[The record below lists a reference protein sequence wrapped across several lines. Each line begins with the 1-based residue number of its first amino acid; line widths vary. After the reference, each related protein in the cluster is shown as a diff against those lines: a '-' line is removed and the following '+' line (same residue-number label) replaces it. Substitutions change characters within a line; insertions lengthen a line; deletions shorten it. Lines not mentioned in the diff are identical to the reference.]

1 VTPPLTEVERWLEEH
16 VPPEHLESAR
26 AIYELMP
33 SQSDRSLAWVYVPYD
48 AGNESHWSDV
58 ARIADYV
65 AHVPEGARRVLD
77 VGPGDGW
84 PSLPVARELPGV
96 TVVGVDPSP
105 LRTAVCRENA
115 GRLELP
121 NATFVTG
128 DADALPFADGAFDGV
143 MAASSLEEASNPASV
158 FAELYRVLRPGGT
171 LRASY
176 QDWLL
181 PAPELETVM
190 LWDGREPSSGDRV
203 LLYTYVRRVQE
214 PAIER
219 RYTLILD
226 VSSEA
231 EAVHQDG
238 LVEAAAGRRAYGETL
253 LAPGLGVPL
262 LGRLLPHVRRSTVVE
277 MRRWTTEWLVEAL
290 RDAGFAS
297 VRPTAFPGLAARL
310 AGRDLIT
317 RGTLASE
324 PLRFVDVA
332 TAIGR
337 ATGSLDGRG
346 MVEAVR

>member
-1 VTPPLTEVERWLEEH
+1 MTLPLTGVERWLEEH
-16 VPPEHLESAR
+16 APPERLESAR

-48 AGNESHWSDV
+48 AGNESHWSDA

-65 AHVPEGARRVLD
+65 AHIPEGARRVLD
-77 VGPGDGW
+77 IGPGDGW
-84 PSLPVARELPGV
+84 PSLPVAHALPDV

-105 LRTAVCRENA
+105 LRTAVCREN
-115 GRLELP
+115 GVRLALP

-128 DADALPFADGAFDGV
+128 DADALPLADGAFDAV
-143 MAASSLEEASNPASV
+143 MAANSLEEASDAGSV
-158 FAELYRVLRPGGT
+158 FAELHRVLRPGGT

-190 LWDGREPSSGDRV
+190 LWDGREPSSGERV

-214 PAIER
+214 PALER
-219 RYTLILD
+219 RYTLVLD
-226 VSSEA
+226 AGEAA
-231 EAVHQDG
+231 EAVHRDG
-238 LVEAAAGRRAYGETL
+238 LIEAAGGRRAYGETL
-253 LAPGLGVPL
+253 LPPGLGPPL
-262 LGRLLPHVRRSTVVE
+262 LERVLPHVRRSTVVE

-290 RDAGFAS
+290 RTAGFSS
-297 VRPTAFPGLAARL
+297 VRPTVFPGIAARL
-310 AGRDLIT
+310 AGRDLIA

-324 PLRFVDVA
+324 PARFLEVA
-332 TAIGR
+332 EAIGR
-337 ATGSLDGRG
+337 TAGSLDGRG